1 MLDDQNATQS
11 YREEIEAAL
20 NEDTSRIGDVFRA
33 TLDDENKTARSIADE
48 LGMSTVGQVYSH
60 LGSIKTLIE
69 GKRIFEGTTYVAQK
83 ARMLRSFSKRHADM
97 LSEETRRALN
107 GLADEHE
114 EFANNEELI
123 THENEEI
130 ERALEADNSQNV
142 PGIYVYTY
150 PHYNRSPVLPSKEDY
165 TDDRTFLKVGVTEAA
180 EGASKRIQQQIG
192 EIRTALP
199 ESPLILRI
207 YDRDDVDLKK
217 AEKQIQRHLEAA
229 DHNRI
234 NRQRGSGVGTEWFL
248 THLKFLDSTADLLGL
263 EVKFRHP
270 DGEEE

>member
-1 MLDDQNATQS
+1 MINGSSRPS

-20 NEDTSRIGDVFRA
+20 LQDGQRLGDVFRA
-33 TLDDENKTARSIADE
+33 TQDGQSIQDIAQDWGTNVTTVHATQTSVNTLLECRRIVGGTTKARQSASMARSFLRRHGE
-48 LGMSTVGQVYSH
+48 KLSPETS
-60 LGSIKTLIE
+60 
-69 GKRIFEGTTYVAQK
+69 QK
-83 ARMLRSFSKRHADM
+83 
-97 LSEETRRALN
+97 LSN
-107 GLADEHE
+107 LADQHE

-123 THENEEI
+123 TRENEEI